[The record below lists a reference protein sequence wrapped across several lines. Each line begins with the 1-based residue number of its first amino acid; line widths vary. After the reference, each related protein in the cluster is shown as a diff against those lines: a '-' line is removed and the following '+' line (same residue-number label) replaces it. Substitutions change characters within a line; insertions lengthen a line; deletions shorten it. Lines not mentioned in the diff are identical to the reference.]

1 MAKQLLAS
9 KARPTAPWHARR
21 ADDAYGAGAEPDWR
35 EVNWR
40 QHLRQVQIAG
50 RRVNYV
56 DIGEG
61 EGCPVVFVHGLAG
74 QWQNWLENIPAA
86 SRDRRVIALDMPGH
100 GSSEIPAERIT
111 IPRYGRWVEALCD
124 ALDLG
129 EVALVGNSMGGFI
142 TSEVAIQFPERVN
155 RLVLV
160 SAAGITTANVFRAP
174 TRTLG
179 RVAAVLSATSA
190 ARHRSVAARPVT
202 RHMALTL
209 VARHPSRLK
218 ADLAYEGVFKGVGK
232 PGFHDAL
239 RACLEYDFRERLGEI
254 RCPTLIVWGE
264 DDTILP
270 VRDAHE
276 FERLIP
282 NTRSVVMKD
291 TGHIPMLE
299 RPTEFNELLAEFLSE
314 EAPLEAPSDGAPIEV
329 PSEGAPVEAR
339 SEAAG

>member
-1 MAKQLLAS
+1 MAKQVLPS
-9 KARPTAPWHARR
+9 RARPTAPWHARR
-21 ADDAYGAGAEPDWR
+21 ADDAYGVSAEPDWR
-35 EVNWR
+35 EVNWPE
-40 QHLRQVQIAG
+40 HLRQVEIAG

-56 DIGEG
+56 DMGEG
-61 EGCPVVFVHGLAG
+61 EGRPVVFVHGLAG

-86 SRDRRVIALDMPGH
+86 SRDRRVIALDLPGH
-100 GSSEIPAERIT
+100 GRSEMPTERIT
-111 IPRYGRWVEALCD
+111 IPRYGKCVEALCE

-142 TSEVAIQFPERVN
+142 ASEVAIQFPQRVD

-179 RVAAVLSATSA
+179 RVAAVLSATTA
-190 ARHRSVAARPVT
+190 ARHRAVAARPVT

-218 ADLAYEGVFKGVGK
+218 ADLAYEGMFKGVGK

-239 RACLEYDFRERLGEI
+239 RASLEYDFRERLGEI

-264 DDTILP
+264 DDMVLP
-270 VRDAHE
+270 VKDARE
-276 FERLIP
+276 FERFI
-282 NTRSVVMKD
+282 TDSRSVVMKD
-291 TGHIPMLE
+291 TGHVPMLE
-299 RPTEFNELLAEFLSE
+299 RPTKFNEVLAGFLG
-314 EAPLEAPSDGAPIEV
+314 EA
-329 PSEGAPVEAR
+329 APVEAG
-339 SEAAG
+339 SAVAS